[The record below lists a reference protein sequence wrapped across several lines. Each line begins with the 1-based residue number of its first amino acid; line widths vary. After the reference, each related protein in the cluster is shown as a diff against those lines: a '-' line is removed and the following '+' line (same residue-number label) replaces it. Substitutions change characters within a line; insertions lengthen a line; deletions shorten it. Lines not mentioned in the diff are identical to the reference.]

1 MIQQENK
8 YPPFLNDRTEEEIK
22 EQLKQIRRF
31 LKKEK
36 LKVKLDDTY
45 FERLKERKELDHKKR
60 AANIALMS
68 KIPSV
73 LTKKVTEFIASGKKK
88 TKKARK
94 SRIRGRRRRGSRCG
108 GKRGTRRWSK
118 RGTRRW
124 SKRGTRRGSRRG
136 KR

>member
-22 EQLKQIRRF
+22 EQQKQIRRF

-36 LKVKLDDTY
+36 LKAKLDDAY

-60 AANIALMS
+60 AANIALSS

-88 TKKARK
+88 TQKARK
-94 SRIRGRRRRGSRCG
+94 SRNRGRRRRGN
-108 GKRGTRRWSK
+108 
-118 RGTRRW
+118 
-124 SKRGTRRGSRRG
+124 RRGSRRG
-136 KR
+136 SRGRSRRGRR